1 MVYTFESLHLYISFL
16 ISSLQQAIS
25 KFIFTSEKNSR
36 LSMSLQHTETTILA
50 LIVFSTS
57 DFLNQMCYCCQKL
70 DFQVKFAQFGRPW
83 EAMGGR
89 APLIGSLIW
98 SDLCYPIREHGL
110 PRPPTHTASHILS
123 CDLSEPIYQM
133 CHKSLISC
141 FLVGGRSR
149 DTVGIFKWYQETMKR
164 ISCKNSR

>member
-16 ISSLQQAIS
+16 IVFS
-25 KFIFTSEKNSR
+25 TS
-36 LSMSLQHTETTILA
+36 LA

-83 EAMGGR
+83 EAVLPWL
-89 APLIGSLIW
+89 ALW
-98 SDLCYPIREHGL
+98 SDLICVIQLGSTASHGL
-110 PRPPTHTASHILS
+110 PEIRPPTHTASHILS